1 MSSQITSVIVPVF
14 NGENYLEQALY
25 SVLQQSEACQEIII
39 VDDGSTDRTAE
50 IAQKFCLNPNTRY
63 VRQENAGH
71 AAALNTGVSF
81 VQGDLVAFIDHDDLW
96 LPRKLAL
103 QTDLL
108 RNNPTV
114 DLVFTEMQNFADGEG
129 ARGLK
134 FSTTQMAGFLP
145 GTMMVRKQVLRVLD
159 SFDESLRKGF
169 FLPWFKR
176 LETRGLT
183 MRVIPELL
191 YKRRIHGG
199 NTAICGQQADYRDYF
214 AAIRKARAEQPV

>member
-1 MSSQITSVIVPVF
+1 MGSHSTSVIVPVF
-14 NGENYLEQALY
+14 NGENFLEQALY

-50 IAQKFCLNPNTRY
+50 IAQKFCLNSNTRY

-71 AAALNTGVSF
+71 AAALNTGASL

-129 ARGLK
+129 AKGLK
-134 FSTTQMAGFLP
+134 FSTAQMAGYLP
-145 GTMMVRKQVLRVLD
+145 GTMMVRKQVLHVLGG
-159 SFDESLRKGF
+159 FDESLRKGF

-191 YKRRIHGG
+191 YKRRIHGS
-199 NTAICGQQADYRDYF
+199 NTAICGQPTDYRDYF
-214 AAIRKARAEQPV
+214 AAIRKARAGLPV